1 MGDFF
6 AIMNLG
12 LPLAHEK
19 DYLDVIS
26 RDIIHNITKSLIGN
40 FMSNSVANENLKI
53 NHIGFHRLAI
63 IVGIISISLVI
74 FYNPLLADDNDYKDL
89 NLNSLADTID
99 CIKDKEGSM
108 NFLQAKNYCVSKKSK
123 TVSSSELGSE
133 LNWNISGGM
142 WFKKNSSGKYF

>member
-1 MGDFF
+1 MFKKF
-6 AIMNLG
+6 
-12 LPLAHEK
+12 
-19 DYLDVIS
+19 
-26 RDIIHNITKSLIGN
+26 R
-40 FMSNSVANENLKI
+40 I

-108 NFLQAKNYCVSKKSK
+108 NYYRARNYCVTKKSK
-123 TVSSSELGSE
+123 TVSSSELGSK
-133 LNWNISGGM
+133 LDWNISASMGVRKDLNRTVTSVDIKINKKLPNILIQNIK
-142 WFKKNSSGKYF
+142 FKIRFKNAFPA